1 MSLNEKHIKGIRAE
15 LLAQEYFVDKGYK
28 VFRALHGVGPI
39 DFITLD
45 NENNIRYFDV
55 KTNAKRSDGTK
66 ICRTNNKVPGLRIEI
81 VYVDLVTS
89 EVREHSFDKGEW
101 HNNEDWE
108 PDYSNYANN
117 IGFSIKLWHSP
128 DNAVTSPSLYGEPL
142 IDCVSGIQSI
152 PNVVIHLHIINLF
165 RWW

>member
-1 MSLNEKHIKGIRAE
+1 MQGDIMSLNEKHIKGIRAE
-15 LLAQEYFVDKGYK
+15 LLAQEYFVNKGYK

-45 NENNIRYFDV
+45 NENNMRYFDV

-101 HNNEDWE
+101 HKKYKIDRNEKGQYNGKVLE
-108 PDYSNYANN
+108 R
-117 IGFSIKLWHSP
+117 G
-128 DNAVTSPSLYGEPL
+128 
-142 IDCVSGIQSI
+142 
-152 PNVVIHLHIINLF
+152 
-165 RWW
+165 